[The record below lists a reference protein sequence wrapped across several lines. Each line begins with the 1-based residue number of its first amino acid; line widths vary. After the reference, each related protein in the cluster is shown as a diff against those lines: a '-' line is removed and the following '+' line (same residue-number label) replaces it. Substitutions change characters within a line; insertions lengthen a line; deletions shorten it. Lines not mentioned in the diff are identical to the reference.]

1 MAKPTLTEFPLGR
14 WPGVDCRPDLAVLQI
29 SPFLCCEQFALLCS
43 SDSMLQ
49 TLSRTICVYA
59 MICLLLSVLLICGS
73 AVVSYAVTDIKCNSF
88 LEQTAFET
96 FSMSAKG
103 AVKAYWAPF
112 QMMKSESVSIFV
124 SASLAQLRSKSSA
137 DSTQTDEWYVPWI
150 ERILAASR
158 LNPEA
163 SAYQVTVYAEKHMI
177 VFQMENR
184 STFLVANASEQR
196 GLLCVFDPS
205 VKRIRVFD
213 TVQLPN
219 NLSERWDEVVAN
231 PPGSPQPFIDL
242 GGNFVLGVGYNLRDS
257 KNQVFGAVL
266 LTFTFQVF
274 QKIVQ
279 SVSFPSSGQISVA
292 LGTSDLSLTA
302 TTFPGVSVV
311 CDATVPFA
319 RCALAA
325 PNNQT
330 KCRQTFE
337 SIARVWPVPLELIAR
352 YPELLPKTTTD
363 SDNCPLTTFFF
374 RSSSGDNHLVGICSN
389 WGQVFLFI
397 APSDIVLQDYSEL
410 MAATARTV
418 VAVAIVFGVVMAL
431 VQFGVLVA
439 VRRLVSK
446 MMDACTNALDGVV
459 KGHETGGAEKAPAT
473 FLSYFHET
481 SRIVEA
487 NAALNKLVGD
497 LMAAL
502 PSKEA
507 PSALRRVRGQPDA
520 TGNPL
525 APPSAASSTQ
535 STRDAPGENVASM
548 LLFHIGTL
556 SLLHRDDERSYCD
569 IMSNA
574 LTIVHEC
581 GGVLERVAGG
591 HFVASF
597 NCHWPCER
605 HAEVA
610 AHAALKIHHLMQTHL
625 AATPYGPGQSSTL
638 FQGMAV
644 GTEYCVIVD
653 CAPFALHEFE
663 EVGRTPE
670 KTMRSSVVQSS
681 SDELMMKLAPLVSAL
696 RFRVVV
702 TSEVAHRIDIATC
715 VIDSVESKERSLRLY
730 EICDDDRISEID
742 QAMIVRGFAEMHGGR
757 YEEALEYWRR
767 NKPSEYR
774 RGDRLEKVCEDMV
787 RMKRTGAAP
796 PVPYRR
802 RETLPWEKFGHEGE

>member
-1 MAKPTLTEFPLGR
+1 MIMPEERSATPQPLMK
-14 WPGVDCRPDLAVLQI
+14 DVL
-29 SPFLCCEQFALLCS
+29 SL
-43 SDSMLQ
+43 MLYVL
-49 TLSRTICVYA
+49 TLSIVLVA
-59 MICLLLSVLLICGS
+59 GLSMVQFNG
-73 AVVSYAVTDIKCNSF
+73 VTKNNTF
-88 LEQTAFET
+88 LEDTAFET
-96 FSMSAKG
+96 FNEASASV
-103 AVKAYWAPF
+103 VKAYAMPF
-112 QMMKSESVSIFV
+112 YAELKHILPVLTSFT
-124 SASLAQLRSKSSA
+124 LRSITEGQKR
-137 DSTQTDEWYVPWI
+137 STEEWHLWWI
-150 ERILAASR
+150 ERILITQKLKPMETLFR
-158 LNPEA
+158 ITVYLPEGLLLSQRVDPWSFTVVNFSSNA
-163 SAYQVTVYAEKHMI
+163 SATYNVTSIAPLTLRLLQVTSPQVALQAQWAKMWMKTPRDLQVVLDTDNELMI
-177 VFQMENR
+177 VTGTRFSDQLG
-184 STFLVANASEQR
+184 THR
-196 GLLCVFDPS
+196 GLLVGTTAFSMLRSIIQPMQFPFSQTIDITLVTREAEVLATTHTKIPVECSAGTPFAKCFSIDNNVTIRCVH
-205 VKRIRVFD
+205 
-213 TVQLPN
+213 TVTSFASIYSLPHEIITAFP
-219 NLSERWDEVVAN
+219 NLYASIPATDAN
-231 PPGSPQPFIDL
+231 IELAQI
-242 GGNFVLGVGYNLRDS
+242 
-257 KNQVFGAVL
+257 
-266 LTFTFQVF
+266 FQVRSPGF
-274 QKIVQ
+274 QFHDKFGH
-279 SVSFPSSGQISVA
+279 SFLISLPATFGVI
-292 LGTSDLSLTA
+292 SLFT
-302 TTFPGVSVV
+302 
-311 CDATVPFA
+311 
-319 RCALAA
+319 
-325 PNNQT
+325 
-330 KCRQTFE
+330 
-337 SIARVWPVPLELIAR
+337 
-352 YPELLPKTTTD
+352 
-363 SDNCPLTTFFF
+363 
-374 RSSSGDNHLVGICSN
+374 
-389 WGQVFLFI
+389 

-802 RETLPWEKFGHEGE
+802 RETLPWEQFAAVCENELSLNM